1 MHVSYSDTQGGDR
14 AYPSASKLARRE
26 ASVAN
31 APSGIPFGHRRRTSP
46 RIRLSFAMHTLGFN
60 CLTGLHTCTK
70 SHMRFVYPVLGGNQT
85 LSGVGPDP
93 ISRSESNVI
102 AKKG

>member
-1 MHVSYSDTQGGDR
+1 
-14 AYPSASKLARRE
+14 
-26 ASVAN
+26 
-31 APSGIPFGHRRRTSP
+31 
-46 RIRLSFAMHTLGFN
+46 MHTLGFN